1 MVRCGN
7 HIVPSSMLSNVG
19 VAFQGE
25 LAGEADISGTCRGGR
40 SRNKS
45 SSTGDDPRFMLW
57 VQTGFSSVWTAS
69 SIFLAFGGRP
79 RPRFGRGFSSAG
91 RILRGLPGPR
101 FGGAWAPS
109 GKGSGSGCFRGLPGP
124 RFGGGW
130 ASCGKGAGRGYF
142 RGLPGPRLVGPSEL
156 DDGWLVTEDETDLTL
171 GELLALVLVPVLVPV
186 SVPEPL

>member
-101 FGGAWAPS
+101 FGGAWA
-109 GKGSGSGCFRGLPGP
+109 
-124 RFGGGW
+124 
-130 ASCGKGAGRGYF
+130 SCGKGAGRGYF